1 MSGTLPFQPGA
12 TPPDP
17 RLKSLWGF
25 WLGVSSVVLGFV
37 LPLPLI
43 GLVLSILGF
52 RSEPEGRRA
61 AKIGIVLNGASLILW
76 SLFAAPLL
84 GLIGF
89 F

>member
-25 WLGVSSVVLGFV
+25 WLGVASVVLGFV
-37 LPLPLI
+37 LLVPVI
-43 GLVLSILGF
+43 GLVLSILGL
-52 RSEPEGRRA
+52 RTEPDGRRA
-61 AKIGIVLNGASLILW
+61 AWYGTVLNSVSLVLW
-76 SLFAAPLL
+76 ALFAAPLL